1 MKRIPTPLVAFAI
14 ALLAPAGTAAAKGVS
29 AATVCGA
36 NTCNEVT
43 DHSLLMPLAEGGPPI
58 ASDPKRGEFYEVRIE
73 VHGGGVRDQFRVLA
87 LPAQRML
94 RAPDGTWTQLSE
106 RSAAALRRASRGL
119 EPFPAADLPRDPP
132 ARVAGV
138 FDPASEADGGGVPR
152 AALVAAGAAA
162 AVSVLALLGLRR
174 RRRASL
180 RARASES

>member
-1 MKRIPTPLVAFAI
+1 MKRIHMPLVAFAI
-14 ALLAPAGTAAAKGVS
+14 ALLAPAGAAVAKGV
-29 AATVCGA
+29 AEATVCGA

-43 DHSLLMPLAEGGPPI
+43 DDALLMPLAEGGPPV
-58 ASDPKRGEFYEVRIE
+58 ATNPRRGDFYKVLFG
-73 VHGGGVRDQFRVLA
+73 VQGDGVREQFRVLA

-106 RSAAALRRASRGL
+106 RGASALGRASRGL

-138 FDPASEADGGGVPR
+138 FDPHAQADGGGVPW
-152 AALVAAGAAA
+152 AALAAAGAAA
-162 AVSVLALLGLRR
+162 AAGVLALLGLRR